1 MLGGL
6 AGGEAKM
13 VVRAEF
19 FDAAGNSLAVINAEG
34 TISGGFLGGDAGSGL
49 RGAAKKLQLTLLR
62 TLLSHVAPEAP
73 IRAAP
78 SRATLDI
85 LYQLL
90 NLHRDQGVC
99 PQMRAHLLS
108 DLMVM
113 CAIASARHIFT
124 IRWVLCFK
132 VSSICKIGGARNR
145 KRPWKFLSRCLGQMS
160 LISLLTRLLW

>member
-49 RGAAKKLQLTLLR
+49 RGAAKEIAAYAAANFAESR
-62 TLLSHVAPEAP
+62 GSEAP

-78 SRATLDI
+78 SRATLDT

-90 NLHRDQGVC
+90 DLHRDQGVC
-99 PQMRAHLLS
+99 PQI
-108 DLMVM
+108 
-113 CAIASARHIFT
+113 CAPIY
-124 IRWVLCFK
+124 
-132 VSSICKIGGARNR
+132 
-145 KRPWKFLSRCLGQMS
+145 
-160 LISLLTRLLW
+160 